1 MENII
6 YIIAIVSIGAL
17 LFGFLIGKIFSSANL
32 KGQARLLEEE
42 LEKSGDS
49 LQRIIKDQSRQL
61 SALQNENSDIS
72 RMIILFPDM
81 AEDITASINIDDL
94 STTIVKI
101 ARQLFE
107 AEDIAFF
114 ITEGENL
121 LLKTYSGFSKETAS
135 SIMKVKIGEG
145 RIGWAAEKKII
156 LTDEDFRNESILIKE
171 QLHKGKHEN
180 INIDICAPLLYRGR
194 LYGLIA
200 IGKLSKDVKN
210 TRKFLMMISHL
221 SAATMENIQLI
232 SEIQHQADVD
242 GLTKLYNI
250 TYFHKHLQIEIDKA
264 SRFNRNLTIFM
275 FDIDNFKLYNDLNGH
290 PAGDIVLSTIGKFV
304 KENLRLIDVPA
315 RYGGE
320 EFVIMFPETGSELGM
335 QITERMRKQI
345 ENLNIS
351 FPQNKPWER
360 LTISGGIATY
370 PIDGKDSKKL
380 IKAADIALYNS
391 KKSGKNRVI
400 SYEQSFAPLD

>member
-1 MENII
+1 MENIL
-6 YIIAIVSIGAL
+6 YIIATVVIGAL
-17 LFGFLIGKIFSSANL
+17 VFGFLIGKIFSSSNL
-32 KGQARLLEEE
+32 KGRAKLLEEE
-42 LEKSGDS
+42 LQKSSDS

-61 SALQNENSDIS
+61 ASLQNENGDIS

-81 AEDITASINIDDL
+81 AEDITASISIDDL
-94 STTIVKI
+94 STTIIKVAK
-101 ARQLFE
+101 QLLE
-107 AEDIAFF
+107 ADEIAFF
-114 ITEGENL
+114 VAEKENL
-121 LLKTYSGFSKETAS
+121 LLKTYAGFSKEAANS
-135 SIMKVKIGEG
+135 MIKIKIGEG
-145 RIGWAAEKKII
+145 RIGWAAEKMII
-156 LTDEDFRNESILIKE
+156 MADEDFRNESILIKE
-171 QLHKGKHEN
+171 QLHKGGHEN
-180 INIDICAPLLYRGR
+180 INIDICAPLLYRGK

-200 IGKLSKDVKN
+200 VGKLSKNIKN
-210 TRKFLMMISHL
+210 IRKFLMMISHL
-221 SAATMENIQLI
+221 SAATMENIHLI

-264 SRFNRNLTIFM
+264 GRFNRNLTIFL

-290 PAGDIVLSTIGKFV
+290 PAGDVVLSSIGKLV
-304 KENLRLIDVPA
+304 KDNLRLIDIPA

-320 EFVIMFPETGSELGM
+320 EFIIMLPETGSELGM
-335 QITERMRKQI
+335 QIAERMRKQI

-370 PIDGKDSKKL
+370 PLDGKNEKEL
-380 IKAADIALYNS
+380 IKTADIALYNS

-400 SYEQSFAPLD
+400 PYEQSFAALE

>member
-1 MENII
+1 MENIT

-32 KGQARLLEEE
+32 KGQTRLLEEE
-42 LEKSGDS
+42 LQKSADS

-210 TRKFLMMISHL
+210 IRKFLMMISHL

-370 PIDGKDSKKL
+370 PIDGKDSKGL
-380 IKAADIALYNS
+380 IKAADVALYNS
-391 KKSGKNRVI
+391 KKSGKNRII

>member
-1 MENII
+1 MENIL
-6 YIIAIVSIGAL
+6 YIIAVVVIGAL
-17 LFGFLIGKIFSSANL
+17 VFGFLIGRIFTSANL
-32 KGQARLLEEE
+32 KARAKHLEED
-42 LEKSGDS
+42 LQKSTDS
-49 LQRIIKDQSRQL
+49 LQRIIKDQGRQL
-61 SALQNENSDIS
+61 SIIQNEHSDIS
-72 RMIILFPDM
+72 RMIIIFPDM

-94 STTIVKI
+94 STTIIKVIK
-101 ARQLFE
+101 QLLE

-114 ITEGENL
+114 IVEKETL
-121 LLKTYSGFSKETAS
+121 LLKTYAGFSKEEATNM
-135 SIMKVKIGEG
+135 IKIKIGEG
-145 RIGWAAEKKII
+145 RIGWAAEKMII
-156 LTDEDFRNESILIKE
+156 MTDEDFRNESILIKE
-171 QLHKGKHEN
+171 QLHKGGHEN
-180 INIDICAPLLYRGR
+180 IKIDMCAPLLYRGK

-210 TRKFLMMISHL
+210 IKKFLMMISHL
-221 SAATMENIQLI
+221 SAATMENIHLI

-264 SRFNRNLTIFM
+264 SRFNRNLTIFL
-275 FDIDNFKLYNDLNGH
+275 FDIDNFKLYNDINGH
-290 PAGDIVLSTIGKFV
+290 PAGDLVLSALGKFV
-304 KENLRLIDVPA
+304 KENLRLIDIPA

-320 EFVIMFPETGSELGM
+320 EFIIMFPETGSDLGM
-335 QITERMRKQI
+335 QIAERMRKQI

-370 PIDGKDSKKL
+370 PLDGKDEKGL

-391 KKSGKNRVI
+391 KKSGKNKVI
-400 SYEQSFAPLD
+400 PYEQSFAPLD